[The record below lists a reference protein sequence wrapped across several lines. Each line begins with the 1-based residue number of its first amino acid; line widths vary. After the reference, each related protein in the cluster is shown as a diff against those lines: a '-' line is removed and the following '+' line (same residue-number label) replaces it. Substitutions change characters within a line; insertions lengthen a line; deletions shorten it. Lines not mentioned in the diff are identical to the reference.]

1 MAKEKP
7 MRRLTVMISEELIEG
22 LEDIAELNGTTL
34 SDVLRDVVTAYLFD
48 GPWSSIG
55 GVAKKSIL
63 ARKTNEE
70 VLADVLAAHP
80 GAATSMRSI
89 SWYRSQLRK
98 EKGEKEVPTD
108 AEIKRIRERSADLA

>member
-48 GPWSSIG
+48 GPWSSVG

-89 SWYRSQLRK
+89 SWYRSKLRK
-98 EKGEKEVPTD
+98 ERGEKEVPTD